1 MGDMDTNGFDVQAW
15 ADYQNRL
22 ISDNS
27 ITVIDHSA
35 ASLDVIQHKPIPHAR
50 LNKMYQQ
57 LDQKVSKDQT
67 LKRPGPGN
75 TALTYLPAY
84 QAIRNSNQVFGPDG
98 WACEIK
104 SLDSTEKLE
113 TIGNKK
119 EYLCIS
125 KCIMKVFA
133 MGTFHEDVGHGN
145 ARMPSPEM
153 AREKA
158 EKEAVSD
165 ARKRALKNFG
175 EYLGNSL
182 YDKKHL
188 ADLSS
193 VSLIKK

>member
-1 MGDMDTNGFDVQAW
+1 MDHFDVQAW
-15 ADYQNRL
+15 ADHQNRL
-22 ISDNS
+22 ISDSS
-27 ITVIDHSA
+27 ITVPFDHSA
-35 ASLDVIQHKPIPHAR
+35 ASLDVIQHRPISHAR
-50 LNKMYQQ
+50 LNKMYEQ

-67 LKRPGPGN
+67 LKRPGPN
-75 TALTYLPAY
+75 SIALTYLPAY
-84 QAIRNSNQVFGPDG
+84 QAIRNSNHVFGPDG

-113 TIGNKK
+113 TVGNKK